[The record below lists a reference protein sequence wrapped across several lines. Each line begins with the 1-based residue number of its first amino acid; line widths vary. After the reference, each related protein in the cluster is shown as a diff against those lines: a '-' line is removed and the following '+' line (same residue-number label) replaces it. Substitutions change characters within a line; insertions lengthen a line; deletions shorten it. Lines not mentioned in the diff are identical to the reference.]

1 MAISEDDGKTWR
13 RVVEVERGAAG
24 LHFSYPTL
32 YHSGCNLMVRDI
44 DRAPSVHTAY
54 SVTVA
59 LTLLR

>member
-1 MAISEDDGKTWR
+1 VSER

>member
-1 MAISEDDGKTWR
+1 VAISEDDGKTWR